1 MPSDVDTGKKQKGK
15 ESQPDDEDEDTSEG
29 LKGNFLEDDDDDIA
43 EIDSEEVEVEA
54 EVEGPQMEE
63 NVLQSTGAMIT
74 KFEVFV
80 SFLQVYGII
89 FNFDL
94 TIDWPINFKLF
105 NMWFMWMPTLFLMDL
120 SFLIDAFGFSIP
132 ADYFVYIKYIGTILV
147 FILIVISYTIFKGWS
162 RRRFLIYGIKKW
174 SKTKKK
180 YLRILFVL
188 VILSG
193 MVAIALE
200 GEKSIVPIYE
210 YFNSGGQRGGGPTLR
225 TIVWF
230 VFFVCVIVFLYL
242 IVFIAIWIMRRSY
255 FKDKTE
261 EKKN

>member
-1 MPSDVDTGKKQKGK
+1 MGNSLKTLDNNVIGDDERGNSAQWVKKQQDIYTDAMNIMSVDWGEITREAMEKAYEFAELRRRKAKKYRKLMPSDVDTGKKQKGK
-15 ESQPDDEDEDTSEG
+15 ESQPDDEDEDTNEG

-105 NMWFMWMPTLFLMDL
+105 NMWFMWMPTLF
-120 SFLIDAFGFSIP
+120 F
-132 ADYFVYIKYIGTILV
+132 
-147 FILIVISYTIFKGWS
+147 
-162 RRRFLIYGIKKW
+162 
-174 SKTKKK
+174 
-180 YLRILFVL
+180 
-188 VILSG
+188 
-193 MVAIALE
+193 
-200 GEKSIVPIYE
+200 
-210 YFNSGGQRGGGPTLR
+210 
-225 TIVWF
+225 
-230 VFFVCVIVFLYL
+230 
-242 IVFIAIWIMRRSY
+242 
-255 FKDKTE
+255 
-261 EKKN
+261 